1 MKKYGIILL
10 TILALILAGTL
21 YWLNK
26 DNTVSVTT
34 EEKTTLSPTQVE
46 SIEAIG
52 EWEFLAISNEEL
64 VDTVRRGF
72 FGDDQLVRIYYGTLR
87 LGINMKDVKEGW
99 IQANAG
105 KDSIVCTLPPIR
117 LLDNNFID
125 EARTRSFF
133 EEGKWTGAD
142 RQALYD
148 RAYAQ
153 MKKRCFT
160 PANIRIAQRNAK
172 QQFRDMFKAMGF
184 PNARVEFEEN

>member
-34 EEKTTLSPTQVE
+34 EEQTTLSPTQVE

-99 IQANAG
+99 IQANAE

-142 RQALYD
+142 RQALND

-153 MKKRCFT
+153 MKKRCLT
-160 PANIRIAQRNAK
+160 PANIRIAQRNAR

-184 PNARVEFEEN
+184 PNARVEFEEY

>member
-10 TILALILAGTL
+10 TILALILVGTL

-34 EEKTTLSPTQVE
+34 EEQTTLSPTQVE

-87 LGINMKDVKEGW
+87 LGINMKDVKQGW
-99 IQANAG
+99 IQVNAG

-153 MKKRCFT
+153 MKKRCLT
-160 PANIRIAQRNAK
+160 PVNIRIAQRNAR

-184 PNARVEFEEN
+184 PNARVEFEEK

>member
-10 TILALILAGTL
+10 TILALILVGTI

-34 EEKTTLSPTQVE
+34 EEQTTLSPTQVE

-160 PANIRIAQRNAK
+160 PANIRIAQRNAR

>member
-34 EEKTTLSPTQVE
+34 EEQTTLSPPQVE

-99 IQANAG
+99 IQTTAE
-105 KDSIVCTLPPIR
+105 KDSFVCTLPPIR

-133 EEGKWTGAD
+133 EEGKWPGAA

-153 MKKRCFT
+153 MKK
-160 PANIRIAQRNAK
+160 PISVSPS
-172 QQFRDMFKAMGF
+172 AMPGSSSAICSRLWDS
-184 PNARVEFEEN
+184 PMPG

>member
-1 MKKYGIILL
+1 MKKYGIII
-10 TILALILAGTL
+10 ILFLIIIIGGAL

-26 DNTVSVTT
+26 DNTMNVAT

-52 EWEFLAISNEEL
+52 QWEFLAINDEEL
-64 VDTVRRGF
+64 VDTTRHGF

-87 LGINMKDVKEGW
+87 LGIDMKDVKEGW
-99 IQANAG
+99 IQTDEK

-125 EARTRSFF
+125 EAKTKSFF

-142 RQALYD
+142 RQAMYD
-148 RAYAQ
+148 RAYAM
-153 MKKRCFT
+153 MKKRCLT
-160 PANIRIAQRNAK
+160 PVNYQTARRNAK
-172 QQFRDMFKAMGF
+172 QQFKDMFKTMGF
-184 PNARVEFEEN
+184 TNVRIEFDD

>member
-34 EEKTTLSPTQVE
+34 EEQTTLSPTQVE

-99 IQANAG
+99 IQANAE

-148 RAYAQ
+148 RAYVQ
-153 MKKRCFT
+153 MKKRCLT
-160 PANIRIAQRNAK
+160 PANIRIAQRNAR

>member
-34 EEKTTLSPTQVE
+34 EEQTTLSPTQVE

-99 IQANAG
+99 IQANAE

-160 PANIRIAQRNAK
+160 PANIRIAQRNAR

-184 PNARVEFEEN
+184 PNARVEFEE

>member
-34 EEKTTLSPTQVE
+34 EEQTTLSPTQVE

-99 IQANAG
+99 IQANAE

-153 MKKRCFT
+153 MKKRCLT
-160 PANIRIAQRNAK
+160 LANIRIAQRNAR
-172 QQFRDMFKAMGF
+172 QQFRNMFKAMGF
-184 PNARVEFEEN
+184 PNARVEFEEK

>member
-10 TILALILAGTL
+10 TILALILAGTI

-26 DNTVSVTT
+26 DNTVGVTT
-34 EEKTTLSPTQVE
+34 EEQTTLSPTQVE

-87 LGINMKDVKEGW
+87 LGINMKDVKKGW

-160 PANIRIAQRNAK
+160 PANIRIAQRNAR

-184 PNARVEFEEN
+184 NARVEFEEN

>member
-87 LGINMKDVKEGW
+87 LGINMKDVKQGW

-160 PANIRIAQRNAK
+160 PANIRIAQRNAR

>member
-10 TILALILAGTL
+10 TILALILVGTL

-64 VDTVRRGF
+64 VDTVRHGF

-87 LGINMKDVKEGW
+87 LGINMKDVKQGW

-148 RAYAQ
+148 RSYGQ
-153 MKKRCFT
+153 MKKRCLT

>member
-184 PNARVEFEEN
+184 PNARVEFEE

>member
-10 TILALILAGTL
+10 TILALILAGML

-34 EEKTTLSPTQVE
+34 EEQTTLSPTQVE

-99 IQANAG
+99 IQTNAE

-153 MKKRCFT
+153 MKKRCLT
-160 PANIRIAQRNAK
+160 QANIRIAQRNAR

>member
-34 EEKTTLSPTQVE
+34 EEQTTLSPTQVE
-46 SIEAIG
+46 SIKAIG

-99 IQANAG
+99 IQANAE

-153 MKKRCFT
+153 MKKRCLT
-160 PANIRIAQRNAK
+160 LANIRIAQRNAR
-172 QQFRDMFKAMGF
+172 QQFRDMFKTMGF

>member
-34 EEKTTLSPTQVE
+34 EEQTTLSPTQVE

-153 MKKRCFT
+153 MKEKG
-160 PANIRIAQRNAK
+160 I
-172 QQFRDMFKAMGF
+172 
-184 PNARVEFEEN
+184 

>member
-64 VDTVRRGF
+64 VDTVRHGF

-87 LGINMKDVKEGW
+87 LGINMKDVKQGW

>member
-34 EEKTTLSPTQVE
+34 EEQTTLSPTQVE

-153 MKKRCFT
+153 MKKRCLT
-160 PANIRIAQRNAK
+160 PTNIRIAQRNAR

>member
-1 MKKYGIILL
+1 MKKYGIII
-10 TILALILAGTL
+10 ILFLIIIIGGAL

-26 DNTVSVTT
+26 DNTMNVAT

-52 EWEFLAISNEEL
+52 QWEFLAINDEEL
-64 VDTVRRGF
+64 VDTTRHGF

-87 LGINMKDVKEGW
+87 LGIDMKDVKEGW
-99 IQANAG
+99 IQTNED

-125 EARTRSFF
+125 EAKTKSFF

-142 RQALYD
+142 RQAD
-148 RAYAQ
+148 R
-153 MKKRCFT
+153 KSTRL
-160 PANIRIAQRNAK
+160 NSSH
-172 QQFRDMFKAMGF
+172 
-184 PNARVEFEEN
+184 EEVSRMPSSA

>member
-26 DNTVSVTT
+26 DNTVGVTT
-34 EEKTTLSPTQVE
+34 EEQTTLSPTQVE

-99 IQANAG
+99 IQANAE

-153 MKKRCFT
+153 MKKRCLT
-160 PANIRIAQRNAK
+160 SSNLRSAQRNA
-172 QQFRDMFKAMGF
+172 R
-184 PNARVEFEEN
+184 

>member
-87 LGINMKDVKEGW
+87 LGINMKDVKQGW

-160 PANIRIAQRNAK
+160 PANIRIAQRNAR

-184 PNARVEFEEN
+184 NARVEFEEN

>member
-10 TILALILAGTL
+10 TILALILVGTL

-87 LGINMKDVKEGW
+87 LGINMKDVKQGW

-148 RAYAQ
+148 RTYAQ
-153 MKKRCFT
+153 MKKRCLT

-184 PNARVEFEEN
+184 PNARVEFEE

>member
-34 EEKTTLSPTQVE
+34 EEQTTLSPTQVE

-99 IQANAG
+99 IQANAE

-153 MKKRCFT
+153 MKKRCLT
-160 PANIRIAQRNAK
+160 TANIRIAQRNAR

-184 PNARVEFEEN
+184 PNARVEFEEK

>member
-1 MKKYGIILL
+1 MKKYGIII
-10 TILALILAGTL
+10 ILFLIIIIGGAL

-26 DNTVSVTT
+26 DNTMNVAT

-52 EWEFLAISNEEL
+52 QWEFLAINDEEL
-64 VDTVRRGF
+64 VDTTRHGF

-87 LGINMKDVKEGW
+87 LGIDMKDVKEGW
-99 IQANAG
+99 IQTDEK

-125 EARTRSFF
+125 EAKTKSFF

-142 RQALYD
+142 RQAMYD
-148 RAYAQ
+148 SAYVM
-153 MKKRCFT
+153 MKKRCLT
-160 PANIRIAQRNAK
+160 PVNYQTARRNAK
-172 QQFRDMFKAMGF
+172 QQFKDMFKTMGF
-184 PNARVEFEEN
+184 TNVRIEFED

>member
-26 DNTVSVTT
+26 DNTVGVTT
-34 EEKTTLSPTQVE
+34 EEQTTLSPTQVE

-99 IQANAG
+99 IQANTE

-153 MKKRCFT
+153 MKKRSFT
-160 PANIRIAQRNAK
+160 PANIRIAQRNAR

>member
-10 TILALILAGTL
+10 TILALILAGTI

-34 EEKTTLSPTQVE
+34 EEQTTLSPTQVE

-87 LGINMKDVKEGW
+87 LGINMKDVKQGW
-99 IQANAG
+99 IQVNAG

-125 EARTRSFF
+125 EAHTRSFF

-153 MKKRCFT
+153 MKKRCLT
-160 PANIRIAQRNAK
+160 PPNIRIAQRNAK

-184 PNARVEFEEN
+184 PNTRVEFKEN

>member
-1 MKKYGIILL
+1 MKKYGIII
-10 TILALILAGTL
+10 ILFLIIIIGGAL

-26 DNTVSVTT
+26 DNTMNVAT

-52 EWEFLAISNEEL
+52 QWEFLAINDEEL
-64 VDTVRRGF
+64 VDTTRHGF

-87 LGINMKDVKEGW
+87 LGIDMKDVKEGW
-99 IQANAG
+99 IQTDEK

-125 EARTRSFF
+125 EAKTKSFF

-142 RQALYD
+142 RQAMYD
-148 RAYAQ
+148 RAYAM
-153 MKKRCFT
+153 MKKRCLT
-160 PANIRIAQRNAK
+160 PVNYQTARRNAK
-172 QQFRDMFKAMGF
+172 QQFKDIFKTMGF
-184 PNARVEFEEN
+184 TNVRIEFDD

>member
-34 EEKTTLSPTQVE
+34 EEQTTLSPTQVE

-99 IQANAG
+99 IQTNAE
-105 KDSIVCTLPPIR
+105 KDSIVCT
-117 LLDNNFID
+117 
-125 EARTRSFF
+125 
-133 EEGKWTGAD
+133 D
-142 RQALYD
+142 R
-148 RAYAQ
+148 
-153 MKKRCFT
+153 KS
-160 PANIRIAQRNAK
+160 
-172 QQFRDMFKAMGF
+172 
-184 PNARVEFEEN
+184 VV

>member
-34 EEKTTLSPTQVE
+34 EEQTTLSPTQVE

-153 MKKRCFT
+153 MKERCLT
-160 PANIRIAQRNAK
+160 PANIRIAQRNAR

-184 PNARVEFEEN
+184 PNARVEFEEK

>member
-10 TILALILAGTL
+10 TILALILAGTI

-34 EEKTTLSPTQVE
+34 EEQTTLSPTQVE

-64 VDTVRRGF
+64 VDTVRHGF

-87 LGINMKDVKEGW
+87 LGINMKDVKQGW

>member
-34 EEKTTLSPTQVE
+34 EEQTTLSPTQVE

-99 IQANAG
+99 IQANTE

-160 PANIRIAQRNAK
+160 PANIRFAQRNAR